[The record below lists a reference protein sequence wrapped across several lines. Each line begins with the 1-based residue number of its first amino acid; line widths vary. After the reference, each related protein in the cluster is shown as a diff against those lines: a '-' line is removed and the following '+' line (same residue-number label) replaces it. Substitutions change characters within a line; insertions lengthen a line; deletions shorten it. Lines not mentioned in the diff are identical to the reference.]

1 MKTRRPTPPIPLGRP
16 IDIPAKPQHPPR
28 HIPFAAVGVI
38 QQILLGEPRV
48 EAPRELEERGVIR
61 EELRAGGEDEEA
73 AVEVGEVGVGR
84 VGVVVAPGVGV
95 GGEHV
100 GAWERGFVGAELGFL
115 REGWLGEG
123 CFVVEDAVQRFGDQ
137 GVGVDEAD
145 FRVLC
150 QLEEAEFG

>member
-1 MKTRRPTPPIPLGRP
+1 M
-16 IDIPAKPQHPPR
+16 
-28 HIPFAAVGVI
+28 GVV
-38 QQILLGEPRV
+38 QQILLGEARV
-48 EAPRELEERGVIR
+48 EAPGELEEGGVVR

-100 GAWERGFVGAELGFL
+100 GAWEGRFVGAELGFL

-123 CFVVEDAVQRFGDQ
+123 GFVVEDAVEGFRDQ